1 MKALLFDV
9 TVFLL
14 LLVFN
19 TYTATSTNKS
29 VINNRM
35 FLYTLFYLLLGLAYP
50 FLHTYITE
58 KNLLLLKGIAKFLL
72 SIIIT
77 QAISYSIYLFK
88 SGAYKYDDSMGFVI
102 FLSFF
107 AYSILL
113 TTVFYFIGY
122 FINRQII
129 R

>member
-1 MKALLFDV
+1 MKALLFDGMA
-9 TVFLL
+9 FLL

-29 VINNRM
+29 IINNRM
-35 FLYTLFYLLLGLAYP
+35 LLYTIFYLSLGLAYP
-50 FLHTYITE
+50 FLYKYITE
-58 KNLLLLKGIAKFLL
+58 KNLLLLKRIAKFLL

-129 R
+129 K